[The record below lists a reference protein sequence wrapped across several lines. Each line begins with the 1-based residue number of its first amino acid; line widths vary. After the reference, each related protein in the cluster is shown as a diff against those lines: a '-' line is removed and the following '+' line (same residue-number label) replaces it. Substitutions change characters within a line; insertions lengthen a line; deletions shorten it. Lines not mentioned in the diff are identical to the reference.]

1 MANPSEQSGDKL
13 SLVYDTALCIIP
25 PSQSWPSI
33 DRLRSL
39 YDKAYEKWPP
49 HVNLVYPFVR
59 PEMLPT
65 AADRIQAALSQ
76 QEWDVPVQLDSAD
89 AFLRKNDN
97 TIFRHDGDV
106 SRASTLGKLRNEM
119 LRSIGHA
126 AGANFR
132 MHMTIAQSEDANSA
146 AHGSLVA
153 KVGLLPTIGWKVD
166 ELHILVRERLQ
177 QVDGRPT
184 SQMKLWGTVSLSDG
198 SLSRLAEPKPF
209 YGVSKPPNTS
219 VDEETETETG
229 ERDQLRTNKGYYYN
243 EEFDS
248 WEPYTTSQIDEPQ
261 EQQMPET
268 LTVSSYNVLAD
279 FDWPPSEARHPLLIK
294 NILSKDATADVLVLQ
309 EVTDVFLSA
318 LLRNDLVRERY
329 PYASHGPPSQPDV
342 EPLPSMLNVIILSQ
356 FPFDW
361 EFVSFHRKHKG
372 SVVAKFRDIKRLGS
386 DGLPTIVAGVHLS
399 HGLTDGAVAAK
410 KTEIQMLLRY
420 LSQTYPQN
428 PLILAGDTNIT
439 TSSCSISAALQKK
452 SISAATVNLLA
463 SFDTVFAEA
472 GLSDA
477 WTVSRSEMGDVSYTD
492 YEQDESQNLFE
503 GEQGATYDPLRN
515 EVAAEMVGSG
525 FNNRPQRIDRV
536 LVRGG
541 KLLEI
546 ARFNKFGFLRGEENA
561 SHSFGS
567 DHWGVRCVLK
577 LHPDDMVDSS
587 QHLKAL
593 VVPVHLQKAPTPSL
607 SHPDSAKGCLADL
620 GGVLPDDAESSKRKT
635 ALEMLKRVLLDS
647 AAEHAT
653 VVVVPVGSYAL
664 GVWTSSSDMDILCIG
679 PFSSTTFFALATQ
692 RLKKAASSQEKDI
705 RILRRVKANTG
716 LMLELQVNGIKT
728 DLQYC
733 PAGAIAQ
740 GFPQVLTLPAS
751 DPVWS
756 LAPQTLSKLKA
767 LRDVDYLRRSIPDL
781 PSFRLAHRFVKTW
794 AKFRGIYT
802 ARFGF
807 LGGIHIS
814 ILLARVHKLLV
825 RDNINPGMIS
835 VPDLLTTF
843 FTHYANFDWDKNL
856 VFDPFFHKRN
866 LNYTR
871 TPREPLA
878 ILGYFPPSL
887 NTAHA
892 ASVPSTRTIAAE
904 FQRASAALLSSS
916 DNMSWSSFLASS
928 GEGGG
933 GATDFLATYK
943 SYIKLD
949 VQYWGL
955 SPTRGAQFIG
965 WLESRLVMLLVDMN
979 RRAPSIYAR
988 IWPGRFITT
997 ADTTGDQ
1004 EETTTRDEYQAI
1016 YLIGLDKNNDRTT
1029 SKEEMQLLLG
1039 QIQTSLSRFTD
1050 QIRKDEKYFDE
1061 RACWLA
1067 ASVINQSELA
1077 ALDVQVDD
1085 DDFGLAG
1092 EYTPGEEEDDDD
1104 ESDDESQEKDL
1115 DSESSHDDDSRSSSK
1130 KAGTKGGKKQATAQ
1144 VNTGQQPGK
1153 KPKFRTALD
1162 VMNRI
1167 RWDPGIDSSDYI
1179 IGYEDRF
1186 LGARERPLDNW
1197 KSELTDEEFIPLHRI
1212 LYFKRRRTAPPRPRQ
1227 GRVGEGGGDAD
1238 RAEAGDDDDD
1248 DDGGGKDLII
1258 PKKERAKDKDW
1269 EIVWERRTRTDLIF
1283 GSGAVP
1289 PS

>member
-25 PSQSWPSI
+25 PSQSWPFI

-39 YDKAYEKWPP
+39 YDKTYEKWPP

-76 QEWDVPVQLDSAD
+76 QEWDVPVELDSAD

-97 TIFRHDGDV
+97 TIFRHDGDA
-106 SRASTLGKLRNEM
+106 SRTSTLGKLRNEI

-126 AGANFR
+126 AGASFR
-132 MHMTIAQSEDANSA
+132 MHMTIAQSEDANST
-146 AHGSLVA
+146 AHQSLVA
-153 KVGLLPTIGWKVD
+153 KVGLLPTVGWKVD

-198 SLSRLAEPKPF
+198 SLSQLAEPKPF
-209 YGVSKPPNTS
+209 YDVSKTPNKS

-248 WEPYTTSQIDEPQ
+248 WEPYTTSQIDELQ
-261 EQQMPET
+261 EQMPEM
-268 LTVSSYNVLAD
+268 LTVSSYNVLAG

-318 LLRNDLVRERY
+318 LLTDDLIRERY

-372 SVVAKFRDIKRLGS
+372 SVVAKFRDIKRSGS
-386 DGLPTIVAGVHLS
+386 GGLPTIVAGVHLS

-410 KTEIQMLLRY
+410 KIEIQMLLRY

-439 TSSCSISAALQKK
+439 TSSCSINAALQKK

-463 SFDTVFAEA
+463 SFDTAFSEA

-477 WTVSRSEMGDVSYTD
+477 WTVSRSEMGDVSYID
-492 YEQDESQNLFE
+492 YDQDESQNLFE

-525 FNNRPQRIDRV
+525 FNNRPQRIDRIF
-536 LVRGG
+536 VRGG

-546 ARFNKFGFLRGEENA
+546 ARFNKFGFLREKPSSA
-561 SHSFGS
+561 AKTCFGS

-587 QHLKAL
+587 QQHLKAL
-593 VVPVHLQKAPTPSL
+593 VVPVHQKKAPSSL
-607 SHPDSAKGCLADL
+607 SHPDSVKECLANL
-620 GGVLPDDAESSKRKT
+620 GGVLPDDAESTKRKT
-635 ALEMLKRVLLDS
+635 ALEMLKKVLIDS
-647 AAEHAT
+647 ASEHAT
-653 VVVVPVGSYAL
+653 VIVVPVGSYAL

-692 RLKKAASSQEKDI
+692 RLKKASSHGEDI

-767 LRDVDYLRRSIPDL
+767 LRDVDYLHRSIPDL
-781 PSFRLAHRFVKTW
+781 PSFRLAHRFIKTW
-794 AKFRGIYT
+794 AKSRGIYT

-825 RDNINPGMIS
+825 RDNNNPGMIS

-843 FTHYANFDWDKNL
+843 FHHYADFDWEKHL
-856 VFDPFFHKRN
+856 VFDPFFHKRS

-904 FQRASAALLSSS
+904 FQRASAALLSSP

-928 GEGGG
+928 G
-933 GATDFLATYK
+933 AADFLTTYK

-949 VQYWGL
+949 VQYWGF

-997 ADTTGDQ
+997 TTADTPGD
-1004 EETTTRDEYQAI
+1004 EEETTRDEYQTI
-1016 YLIGLDKNNDRTT
+1016 YLIGLDRNNDRTT

-1050 QIRKDEKYFDE
+1050 QIRKDGKYFDE

-1067 ASVINQSELA
+1067 GSVINRSELA
-1077 ALDVQVDD
+1077 ALDVHVDD

-1092 EYTPGEEEDDDD
+1092 EYTPGEEEDD
-1104 ESDDESQEKDL
+1104 ESDDESQEEEGL
-1115 DSESSHDDDSRSSSK
+1115 DSESSHDDDSSSK
-1130 KAGTKGGKKQATAQ
+1130 KAAKRTGKKKGTAQ
-1144 VNTGQQPGK
+1144 VNTSQPQEEGK

-1197 KSELTDEEFIPLHRI
+1197 NSELTDEEFIPLHRI
-1212 LYFKRRRTAPPRPRQ
+1212 LYFKRRRRTAPPPRQ
-1227 GRVGEGGGDAD
+1227 GLVGEGDAD
-1238 RAEAGDDDDD
+1238 REAGDD
-1248 DDGGGKDLII
+1248 GGGMDLI
-1258 PKKERAKDKDW
+1258 PKKERNKDKDW
-1269 EIVWERRTRTDLIF
+1269 DIVWERRTRTDLIF
-1283 GSGAVP
+1283 GSGTALL
-1289 PS
+1289 S